1 MSDALR
7 CAAQPLLPE
16 QPRTPRI
23 AMIDNEERKLKVLV
37 QYIVFFLTSILLQA
51 AFLPPLAPFDV
62 GQRITLTFT
71 CSFTAKRA
79 EYMRDRGEIFV
90 LLLPQLIGG
99 HTTPISP
106 SSS

>member
-71 CSFTAKRA
+71 CSFTRKMIAR
-79 EYMRDRGEIFV
+79 RSG
-90 LLLPQLIGG
+90 Q
-99 HTTPISP
+99 P
-106 SSS
+106 SEQSTCGTEARYLYFCCRS